1 MSHAWYWN
9 GQRMSYT
16 WPIRVRGQEKG
27 EVATATLQIT
37 DLNGPGREHFS
48 LTHEVVWRGFGRE
61 DLRSCGVLSSDRYLR
76 SGATP
81 FNALH
86 VVPLAMKLHLC
97 NVHTG
102 APMHP
107 VANARHHA
115 GLTTDLQGER
125 YPANAAALARHLR
138 ITVDEAKM
146 LIMEAN
152 AHDNA
157 DDAEAFLQKYI
168 DTLLP
173 RWASEASDL
182 RDALDMALEVFM

>member
-1 MSHAWYWN
+1 MSHAWINN
-9 GQRMSYT
+9 GQRMSHT

-27 EVATATLQIT
+27 EAATATLQIT

-48 LTHEVVWRGFGRE
+48 LTYEVVWRGFGRE
-61 DLRSCGVLSSDRYLR
+61 DLRSFGLLSSDTYLR

-81 FNALH
+81 FNASH

-97 NVHTG
+97 NAHTG
-102 APMHP
+102 EPMGA
-107 VANARHHA
+107 VANARYHA
-115 GLTTDLQGER
+115 GLSTDFEGRR

-152 AHDNA
+152 AHDNP

-168 DTLLP
+168 DSLLP

-182 RDALDMALEVFM
+182 RDALDMALGVFM